1 VRWVFRDIPA
11 LRKEPRTAEEGKD
24 NVLRD
29 VVVVGA
35 SAGGLK
41 ALRQMVAYLPADLPA
56 AVLVTTHLAPAVPSR
71 VAVMLDKAGP
81 LPAVEAA
88 DGMPMATGRI
98 YTAAPDR
105 HLVVDD
111 HDVLRLT
118 RGPRENRA
126 RPAVDT
132 LFRSAARWCGPR
144 VIGAV
149 LSGSLDDGAAGL
161 AAIADRG
168 GACLVQ
174 EPTDAMFDGMPRAA
188 LAAVPDA
195 VALSATHVARKITE
209 LAGRPVRPL
218 PTEPSAALI
227 WETDMIR
234 DGRSNAENTA
244 RFAGLGCPECGG
256 GMRSVTTGNAV
267 HFVCHTGHSYS
278 PESFLAAR
286 DDNIESAVWTAL
298 SAMQEKVTVLEDLA
312 RRAAQAGD
320 EQAHRRHHSAAAHV
334 GRAAR
339 VLRKQLLAGDP
350 VEITEGRSSREQTG

>member
-1 VRWVFRDIPA
+1 
-11 LRKEPRTAEEGKD
+11 
-24 NVLRD
+24 VLRD

-41 ALRQMVAYLPADLPA
+41 ALQQMVGYLPGDLPA
-56 AVLVTTHLAPAVPSR
+56 AVLVTTHLAPTVRSKLGAT
-71 VAVMLDKAGP
+71 LDKAGP

-88 DGMPMATGRI
+88 DGMPMTGGRI

-111 HDVLRLT
+111 HDVLRLS
-118 RGPRENRA
+118 RGPRENRV
-126 RPAVDT
+126 RPAVDA

-144 VIGAV
+144 VIGVV

-168 GACLVQ
+168 GAVLVQ
-174 EPTDAMFDGMPRAA
+174 DLGDAMFEGMPRAA

-195 VALSATHVARKITE
+195 VALSATQLARKITE

-234 DGRSNAENTA
+234 DGRSKAENTA

-256 GMRSVTTGNAV
+256 GMKSVTTGNAV

-298 SAMQEKVTVLEDLA
+298 SAMQEKVTVLEGLA

-320 EQAHRRHHSAAAHV
+320 EETHRRHHSAAAHV

-339 VLRKQLLAGDP
+339 LLRKQLLAGEP
-350 VEITEGRSSREQTG
+350 VDFTEGGSSREKTG